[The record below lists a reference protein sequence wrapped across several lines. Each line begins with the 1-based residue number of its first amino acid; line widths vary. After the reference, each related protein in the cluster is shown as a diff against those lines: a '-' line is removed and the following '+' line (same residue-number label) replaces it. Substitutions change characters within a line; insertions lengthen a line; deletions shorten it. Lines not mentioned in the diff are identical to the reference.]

1 MNIIS
6 GQFRR
11 RSLVFPNDRLF
22 RPTKSIVRESVFNMI
37 GDRIVGAS
45 FLDLCSGSGAIGLE
59 AESRGAASVTCV
71 DRYVKYL
78 RLNKDALKAKIDIVR
93 SDISRYLTMR
103 TDPFDFIYLDPVWAD
118 HDTYRKSMHTIF
130 DRQLLSSNGWLLVE
144 HDQSFDPVSDFSQYL
159 VKQVQYGNSRVSIL
173 TVG

>member
-1 MNIIS
+1 M
-6 GQFRR
+6 
-11 RSLVFPNDRLF
+11 
-22 RPTKSIVRESVFNMI
+22 
-37 GDRIVGAS
+37 
-45 FLDLCSGSGAIGLE
+45 
-59 AESRGAASVTCV
+59 TCV